1 MHISEK
7 LGQYNR
13 NVTQNISDE
22 LKGATGRQKMVS
34 SVGELQKGS
43 IFEGTVKSVHG
54 SKVILALSD
63 GQLISAFMEGKVNL
77 SVGSPMFFQVKS
89 NEGEV
94 VSIRP
99 YTVDGNSGNPILLNA
114 LTTAGIAVNERNLA
128 MVDAMM
134 QEQMPIDKQ
143 SMLAMVKVANVNPN
157 VDIKTLVAM
166 VKLGLPVSE
175 VTASQ
180 FENYQSNEHTV
191 LKELNQTI
199 EQIVN
204 QPGSKEIPAETAVKI
219 HQQMLEILFPEKTG
233 ESNVHQFS
241 TVGVQPLE
249 SILTESQL
257 ANLNK
262 LLQNVPALAGNEQLY
277 PNVTAEEVFVD
288 TMQEDA
294 TKLPVQAEVVGEG
307 EMPKLVLDGKMT
319 VAEFVKAVQSGII
332 SQQDNGF
339 VGVQKLF
346 SSVEYRTLLR
356 NVIEEQW
363 LMKPEDFKSSE
374 EVNELYERLDRQ
386 IRQLETM
393 LQAAGL
399 KNQAFSNAATEVRS
413 NVEFMN
419 QVNQLYNYVQV
430 PLRMTGQNASSE
442 LYVYT
447 NKKNLQDPDA
457 EVSAFLHLDLNHLGS
472 TDVSIKMLRKN
483 VKTNFYFSNDES
495 YALVKAFLP
504 NLEKKLEEKGYRCT
518 FTVKNEANQVD
529 FMADFLRRDCPQAG
543 ALHRYSF
550 DVKA

>member
-13 NVTQNISDE
+13 NVTQNTSDE

-219 HQQMLEILFPEKTG
+219 HQQML
-233 ESNVHQFS
+233 
-241 TVGVQPLE
+241 
-249 SILTESQL
+249 
-257 ANLNK
+257 
-262 LLQNVPALAGNEQLY
+262 
-277 PNVTAEEVFVD
+277 
-288 TMQEDA
+288 
-294 TKLPVQAEVVGEG
+294 
-307 EMPKLVLDGKMT
+307 
-319 VAEFVKAVQSGII
+319 
-332 SQQDNGF
+332 
-339 VGVQKLF
+339 
-346 SSVEYRTLLR
+346 
-356 NVIEEQW
+356 
-363 LMKPEDFKSSE
+363 
-374 EVNELYERLDRQ
+374 
-386 IRQLETM
+386 
-393 LQAAGL
+393 
-399 KNQAFSNAATEVRS
+399 
-413 NVEFMN
+413 
-419 QVNQLYNYVQV
+419 
-430 PLRMTGQNASSE
+430 
-442 LYVYT
+442 
-447 NKKNLQDPDA
+447 
-457 EVSAFLHLDLNHLGS
+457 
-472 TDVSIKMLRKN
+472 
-483 VKTNFYFSNDES
+483 
-495 YALVKAFLP
+495 
-504 NLEKKLEEKGYRCT
+504 
-518 FTVKNEANQVD
+518 
-529 FMADFLRRDCPQAG
+529 
-543 ALHRYSF
+543 
-550 DVKA
+550 